1 MLSLLL
7 LPHIPLG
14 HCLQGI
20 NGEGKHAVD
29 LADQENQM
37 ASH

>member
-20 NGEGKHAVD
+20 NEEGKPAVG
-29 LADQENQM
+29 LAGQENQM
-37 ASH
+37 ISH